1 MSPFRHRFKN
11 YRSIPP
17 HAITAANKRTF
28 YAVGTRDLQVEVPNG
43 NLTTPVLLHDTLHA
57 PDMALTIIS
66 IGRITS
72 AGSSISFENVAC
84 KIKNKVGKLIGNIP
98 ASKSGLFKVEHSY
111 LAADSTPVK
120 QINIH
125 ELHRCLG
132 HMPANT
138 LCSLVR
144 NQAIEGIKLIN
155 DGLPIICDS
164 CEYVKMTCKVI
175 LKERTAP
182 PAKHF
187 GDEIHS
193 NLWGPSPVT
202 SLGGQCYY
210 ITFTDYHTRF
220 TCVNILHTKDQAL
233 NAYKAFTAWAHTQHN
248 VKIKVLCSDHGG
260 EYTGNKF
267 TKFLHQEG
275 TVHRLTT
282 HNTPQ
287 HNGVAELLNW
297 RILEC
302 VQAVLHY
309 SGLPK
314 NLWAEAVQK
323 MIWLKNRTSTQAL
336 ANNTMPYEMLYGDKP
351 DLSCT
356 PVWGQSVW
364 VHSARGSKLDMR
376 GLEARWVGYD
386 TNSPHAHRI
395 YWESKHSVSIKH
407 DVKFNIPNYI
417 LYPEKYTMPLQTQAP
432 AQHAGP
438 IPCTSHATS
447 SAAASGTSTSSP
459 CATSTSSC
467 SGTSYTSA
475 DSASIFALT
484 LGSP

>member
-144 NQAIEGIKLIN
+144 NQAIEGIKLID

-193 NLWGPSPVT
+193 DLWGPSPVT

-233 NAYKAFTAWAHTQHN
+233 NAYKAFAAWAHTSITSKSKSYAQTMGVSTPATSSLN
-248 VKIKVLCSDHGG
+248 SFIRKAQCIASPP
-260 EYTGNKF
+260 
-267 TKFLHQEG
+267 
-275 TVHRLTT
+275 TT
-282 HNTPQ
+282 LRSTT
-287 HNGVAELLNW
+287 ELLNCS
-297 RILEC
+297 IGASSN
-302 VQAVLHY
+302 VSKPSSTTQAC
-309 SGLPK
+309 P
-314 NLWAEAVQK
+314 
-323 MIWLKNRTSTQAL
+323 RTSG
-336 ANNTMPYEMLYGDKP
+336 P
-351 DLSCT
+351 
-356 PVWGQSVW
+356 
-364 VHSARGSKLDMR
+364 KLC
-376 GLEARWVGYD
+376 
-386 TNSPHAHRI
+386 
-395 YWESKHSVSIKH
+395 KK
-407 DVKFNIPNYI
+407 
-417 LYPEKYTMPLQTQAP
+417 
-432 AQHAGP
+432 
-438 IPCTSHATS
+438 
-447 SAAASGTSTSSP
+447 
-459 CATSTSSC
+459 
-467 SGTSYTSA
+467 
-475 DSASIFALT
+475 
-484 LGSP
+484 